1 MPPDVRVEA
10 DLDGPDGAVVL
21 ARVHDALDRL
31 WGIVGDVGETDR
43 IALETA
49 VVEVAGNVLRHGLD
63 GHGHHLLLRA
73 DDAGLVAEITQPG
86 PPPAVD
92 LDTAMPG
99 VDAESGRG
107 LALTRMLVELTC
119 SDQGGV
125 TLWTLS
131 RPRG

>member
-1 MPPDVRVEA
+1 MAPDVRVEA

-31 WGIVGDVGETDR
+31 WGTAGDVGETDR

-49 VVEVAGNVLRHGLD
+49 VVEVAANVLRHGLD
-63 GHGHHLLLRA
+63 GSGRHLLLRA
-73 DDAGLVAEITQPG
+73 GDDGLVAEITQPG
-86 PPPAVD
+86 PPPELD
-92 LDTAMPG
+92 LDAAMPG

-119 SDQGGV
+119 SERGGA

-131 RPRG
+131 RPRA

>member
-21 ARVHDALDRL
+21 DRVHDALERL
-31 WGIVGDVGETDR
+31 WRSAGDVGETDR

-49 VVEVAGNVLRHGLD
+49 VVEVAGNVLRHGRD
-63 GHGHHLLLRA
+63 GGGRHLLLRA
-73 DDAGLVAEITQPG
+73 DAGGLVAEITQPG

-107 LALTRMLVELTC
+107 LALTRMLVDLTC
-119 SDQGGV
+119 SERGGA

>member
-1 MPPDVRVEA
+1 VPPDVRVEA
-10 DLDGPDGAVVL
+10 DLDGLDGSVAL
-21 ARVHDALDRL
+21 ERVHDALERL
-31 WGIVGDVGETDR
+31 WRVVDVGETDR

-63 GHGHHLLLRA
+63 GRGGHLLLRA

-99 VDAESGRG
+99 VEAESGRG

-119 SDQGGV
+119 SERAGA

-131 RPRG
+131 RLRG

>member
-10 DLDGPDGAVVL
+10 DLGGADGAVVL

-31 WGIVGDVGETDR
+31 WRSAGDVGESDR

-49 VVEVAGNVLRHGLD
+49 VVEVAGNVVRHGP
-63 GHGHHLLLRA
+63 GGGHLLLRA
-73 DDAGLVAEITQPG
+73 DPHGLVAEITHAG

-92 LDTAMPG
+92 LDAPMPG
-99 VDAESGRG
+99 TDAESGRG
-107 LALTRMLVELTC
+107 LALTRMLVDLTC
-119 SDQGGV
+119 TDRGGA

-131 RPRG
+131 RRRA